1 MYEAIFFLF
10 VLYKSMDKNSIT
22 FTSNI
27 HFVDR
32 IGYSKLRKKNRIDFW
47 HDVPNI
53 LKADEFYSEGIKTCS
68 GGGLVNPSKEAEGF
82 HLWDDKIN
90 QKNFTQIVNSLF
102 EFVKEPQRALLIGS
116 KKIEGSPYSV
126 KQFQKFKKIFHERV
140 KYLSF
145 FEQHRYENSQTH
157 YHYSVDNDTWTLF
170 SEYAKS
176 ENGRYIQVKD
186 LKKLKECFH
195 NISIAKG
202 DRLFIGENE
211 ITVKDAPELF
221 Q

>member
-1 MYEAIFFLF
+1 M
-10 VLYKSMDKNSIT
+10 
-22 FTSNI
+22 
-27 HFVDR
+27 
-32 IGYSKLRKKNRIDFW
+32 
-47 HDVPNI
+47 
-53 LKADEFYSEGIKTCS
+53 
-68 GGGLVNPSKEAEGF
+68 
-82 HLWDDKIN
+82 WDDKTN

-102 EFVKEPQRALLIGS
+102 VLIKEPERALLIGS
-116 KKIEGSPYSV
+116 KKIDDSPYSV
-126 KQFQKFKKIFHERV
+126 KQFQKFKKIFNERV
-140 KYLSF
+140 KYFSF

-176 ENGRYIQVKD
+176 ENGRYMQVKD

-202 DRLFIGENE
+202 DRLFIGEKE
-211 ITVKDAPELF
+211 ITIKKAPELF